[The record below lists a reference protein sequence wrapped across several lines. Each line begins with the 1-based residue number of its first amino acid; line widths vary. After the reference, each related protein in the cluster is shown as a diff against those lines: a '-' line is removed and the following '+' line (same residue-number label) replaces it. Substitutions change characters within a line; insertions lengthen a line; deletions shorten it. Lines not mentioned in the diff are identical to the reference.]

1 MIKFIL
7 VVFLFIFAISSTL
20 AQSIVQVDSLFKT
33 NEMTAQWAFFEEK
46 IALKDY
52 KNLVKIKDW
61 NDTKAIPIAFEKHV
75 KAVWLKTV
83 FLNES
88 NSVVPIRIITKGID
102 SLNVMWA
109 ESAGKINNFQTGRVV
124 PLSERFVASQY
135 LVIPVN
141 LEPKQSTTI
150 YVRIYNEA
158 YHLSLPFLMVAN
170 PSETNLI
177 VKKGEIVYN
186 TYLGCLF
193 LMMIF
198 SFILF
203 VFYKEKLYL
212 FYFFCLVWSFAIA
225 FCYNDFTYYI
235 FEKLPEFVRNKNAFA
250 TFLCLSNMSYLL
262 LAEQYLKVDIQKPS
276 WIVKTSRIIMV
287 TMCVL
292 LIGFIGFGE
301 VLYYYRN
308 LFYPFISI
316 NAVIT
321 YYHLFVSIRK
331 EYSPSWFF
339 LAATAPIVLIS
350 TLDVMSDYSGIP
362 IQTVHDLFYGGTFV
376 EMFFLTIGIVY
387 RFRQERSDLE
397 ATRRRVFETET
408 VIQDEERKRIARD
421 LHDEIGHDILQIKK
435 FFGNFFSNKSTPEK
449 ASESFE
455 EKVNELDNVYKNLM
469 KIPHRLSTNSLN
481 NKDLVSELR
490 GLYEHNYDPSYKLSL
505 PETPLNITPFVAEN
519 LFRIITES
527 VHNIE
532 KYARA
537 TEVGID
543 LSKDEKELR
552 LRIDDNGIGFDMNKT
567 RKAGMGLKNLKFRA
581 ETELK
586 GKLTIESSPGN
597 GTIIL
602 LKIDLKNLPK

>member
-1 MIKFIL
+1 
-7 VVFLFIFAISSTL
+7 
-20 AQSIVQVDSLFKT
+20 
-33 NEMTAQWAFFEEK
+33 
-46 IALKDY
+46 
-52 KNLVKIKDW
+52 
-61 NDTKAIPIAFEKHV
+61 
-75 KAVWLKTV
+75 
-83 FLNES
+83 
-88 NSVVPIRIITKGID
+88 
-102 SLNVMWA
+102 
-109 ESAGKINNFQTGRVV
+109 
-124 PLSERFVASQY
+124 
-135 LVIPVN
+135 
-141 LEPKQSTTI
+141 
-150 YVRIYNEA
+150 
-158 YHLSLPFLMVAN
+158 
-170 PSETNLI
+170 
-177 VKKGEIVYN
+177 
-186 TYLGCLF
+186 
-193 LMMIF
+193 
-198 SFILF
+198 
-203 VFYKEKLYL
+203 
-212 FYFFCLVWSFAIA
+212 
-225 FCYNDFTYYI
+225 
-235 FEKLPEFVRNKNAFA
+235 
-250 TFLCLSNMSYLL
+250 
-262 LAEQYLKVDIQKPS
+262 
-276 WIVKTSRIIMV
+276 
-287 TMCVL
+287 
-292 LIGFIGFGE
+292 

>member
-1 MIKFIL
+1 MIKFL
-7 VVFLFIFAISSTL
+7 RVVFLFLISSFSTL

-33 NEMTAQWAFFEEK
+33 NEMTAQWAFSEEK
-46 IALKDY
+46 NPIKDY
-52 KNLVKIKDW
+52 KILSQIKDW

-83 FLNES
+83 FYNKS
-88 NSVVPIRIITKGID
+88 NATIPVRIITKGID
-102 SLNVMWA
+102 SLNVLWA
-109 ESAGKINNFQTGRVV
+109 DSAGKLNSFHTGRVV

-141 LEPKQSTTI
+141 LEPKRNTTVYI
-150 YVRIYNEA
+150 RIYNEA

-203 VFYKEKLYL
+203 VFYREKLYL
-212 FYFFCLVWSFAIA
+212 YYFFCLVWSFGIA
-225 FCYNDFTYYI
+225 FCYNDFTYFI

-262 LAEQYLKVDIQKPS
+262 LAEQYLKVDTQKPS
-276 WIVKTSRIIMV
+276 WFFKVSRITMIM
-287 TMCVL
+287 MCVL

-301 VLYYYRN
+301 VLYYARN
-308 LFYPFISI
+308 LFYPLITV

-321 YYHLFVSIRK
+321 YYHLFVSIKK

-362 IQTVHDLFYGGTFV
+362 IQTVHDLFYAGTFV

-397 ATRRRVFETET
+397 VARRKVFESET
-408 VIQDEERKRIARD
+408 IIQDEERKRIARD

-435 FFGNFFSNKSTPEK
+435 FFSNFLSEKSTTEN
-449 ASESFE
+449 ASKTFE
-455 EKVNELDNVYKNLM
+455 EKVNELDDVYKNLM

-481 NKDLVSELR
+481 NKDLVSELIS
-490 GLYEHNYDPSYKLSL
+490 LYEHNYDPSYKLSL
-505 PETPLNITPFVAEN
+505 PKTPLNLNPFVAEN

-532 KYARA
+532 KHARA

-586 GKLTIESSPGN
+586 GKLTVESSPGN

-602 LKIDLKNLPK
+602 LKIDLKNLPT